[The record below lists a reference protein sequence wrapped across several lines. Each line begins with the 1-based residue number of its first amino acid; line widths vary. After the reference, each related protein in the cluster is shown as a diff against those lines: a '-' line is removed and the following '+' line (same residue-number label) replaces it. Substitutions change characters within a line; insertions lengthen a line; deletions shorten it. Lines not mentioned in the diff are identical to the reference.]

1 MHPTDTARR
10 PGATQAITLLLP
22 ATLAVMASAA
32 LAPGLP
38 QLQRAFA
45 DEPGATWLVPMILT
59 IPALCLVVF
68 SPLAG
73 TLGDRYGRRRM
84 LIAGLI
90 VYAMIGMAPLML
102 DSLTAILV
110 SRVGVGIA
118 EAFALTLS
126 TTMVSD
132 YFSGRERD
140 KWLGYQTAVA
150 SISAIIFVGMAGF
163 LGTFGWRAPFAI
175 YGMPLI
181 FAVLVWWLTW
191 EPDRAV
197 SNVRKAAVVAFPWKP
212 MITICAITAFASIS
226 FYVAQIQTG
235 VALAATG
242 LRVPAQIGMF
252 IAAASLGT
260 VIGTIIFRFVS
271 DRPTPVLLVVSFV
284 LLAIGYAGVGTATT
298 PLSVAAAV
306 TIAQLGCGL
315 VLPTLIT
322 AAIRSLPPEA
332 RGKGTGMWQGTFSIG
347 QFLSPIAVTAL
358 SLQFGG
364 ILSAFSAFAVLN
376 GVAALLALAYVLAAR
391 QIIPVVA
398 R

>member
-1 MHPTDTARR
+1 MHPTDPARR
-10 PGATQAITLLLP
+10 PGAIQAITLLLP

-45 DEPGATWLVPMILT
+45 DEPGAAWLVPMILT

-73 TLGDRYGRRRM
+73 ALGDRYGRRRM

-90 VYAMIGMAPLML
+90 VYAMIGMAPLLL

-110 SRVGVGIA
+110 SRVGVGVA

-175 YGMPLI
+175 YSMPLI
-181 FAVLVWWLTW
+181 FAALVWWLTW
-191 EPDRAV
+191 EPDRTV
-197 SNVRKAAVVAFPWKP
+197 SNAHKAVVVAFPWKP
-212 MITICAITAFASIS
+212 MTAICAITAFASVS

-252 IAAASLGT
+252 IATASLGT

-398 R
+398 G